1 MNSKFRIRWRWEF
14 ALFGSILISVGVLLA
29 SEIGY
34 SRVQAS
40 HDKIVRGMIASS
52 KLSALMGLV
61 ADAETSQRGYFLTE
75 RATYLDTF
83 SLVVPQINPLI
94 LELRDAY
101 NDTPSMLSDFDHLV
115 VTLRERLSEI
125 ELTLA
130 MVKEGQ
136 KATAK
141 ELTLAGIGN
150 EKMDLL
156 RSEVRKLQMREREN
170 TALWIDKRQ
179 LNIDLTRV
187 TTALVTVLNIVLLAL
202 LFNRLRHDREE
213 EERRQAQLDQ
223 LVAERTAQLE
233 ILASHLQQVSEAEKS
248 RIARELHDQLGAI
261 LTASKMD
268 MSWVRQHLAADQA
281 VLGEKLS
288 RALKNLDQG
297 VQIKRSIIENLVPS
311 TLRTFGLVVA
321 LRELAENMQA
331 SAGWVLDLEL
341 PEDDSTFSENAS
353 IALFRIAQESI
364 NNAAKYAS
372 AKTLRVAL
380 SCEDDFVMLEIR
392 DDGAGFDLRNMRP
405 KSHGLAGMRQRMIG
419 LGGALQIDSRPGN
432 GTRIRAR
439 LPRAVAAVAVPAAA
453 EAASP

>member
-1 MNSKFRIRWRWEF
+1 M
-14 ALFGSILISVGVLLA
+14 
-29 SEIGY
+29 
-34 SRVQAS
+34 
-40 HDKIVRGMIASS
+40 
-52 KLSALMGLV
+52 
-61 ADAETSQRGYFLTE
+61 
-75 RATYLDTF
+75 
-83 SLVVPQINPLI
+83 
-94 LELRDAY
+94 
-101 NDTPSMLSDFDHLV
+101 
-115 VTLRERLSEI
+115 
-125 ELTLA
+125 
-130 MVKEGQ
+130 
-136 KATAK
+136 
-141 ELTLAGIGN
+141 
-150 EKMDLL
+150 
-156 RSEVRKLQMREREN
+156 
-170 TALWIDKRQ
+170 
-179 LNIDLTRV
+179 
-187 TTALVTVLNIVLLAL
+187 TVLNIVLLAL
-202 LFNRLRHDREE
+202 LFNRLRHDRGE

-331 SAGWVLDLEL
+331 SAGWVLDLDL

-392 DDGAGFDLRNMRP
+392 DDGAGFNLRTMRP

-439 LPRAVAAVAVPAAA
+439 LPRAGAAVAVPAAA
-453 EAASP
+453 EAANP

>member
-1 MNSKFRIRWRWEF
+1 
-14 ALFGSILISVGVLLA
+14 
-29 SEIGY
+29 
-34 SRVQAS
+34 
-40 HDKIVRGMIASS
+40 
-52 KLSALMGLV
+52 
-61 ADAETSQRGYFLTE
+61 
-75 RATYLDTF
+75 
-83 SLVVPQINPLI
+83 
-94 LELRDAY
+94 
-101 NDTPSMLSDFDHLV
+101 
-115 VTLRERLSEI
+115 
-125 ELTLA
+125 
-130 MVKEGQ
+130 
-136 KATAK
+136 
-141 ELTLAGIGN
+141 
-150 EKMDLL
+150 
-156 RSEVRKLQMREREN
+156 MREREN

-453 EAASP
+453 EAASR